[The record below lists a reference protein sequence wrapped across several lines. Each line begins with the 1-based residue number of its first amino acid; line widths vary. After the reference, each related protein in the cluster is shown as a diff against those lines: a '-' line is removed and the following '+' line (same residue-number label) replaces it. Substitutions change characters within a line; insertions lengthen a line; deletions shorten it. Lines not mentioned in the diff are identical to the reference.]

1 MTLDEFRNGI
11 IVLFNRAN
19 RANRA
24 DLDIGDV
31 YHVLNGQKI
40 IAETILKLS
49 IENAYKERFAV

>member
-1 MTLDEFRNGI
+1 MNFI
-11 IVLFNRAN
+11 KVLCNYLLKPIRSG
-19 RANRA
+19 
-24 DLDIGDV
+24 LDIGDI